1 MDMIIRISG
10 GYGRENTNNFSM
22 FSYDT
27 YELDSL
33 HCIPKKVSDPK
44 VQRRIPKFNKPFEI
58 TQNGKFNCIINLQN
72 ITEME
77 EKFSDG
83 LKDKFIF

>member
-33 HCIPKKVSDPK
+33 HCIPKKIIDPK
-44 VQRRIPKFNKPFEI
+44 VQRRIPRLNKPF
-58 TQNGKFNCIINLQN
+58 
-72 ITEME
+72 
-77 EKFSDG
+77 
-83 LKDKFIF
+83 